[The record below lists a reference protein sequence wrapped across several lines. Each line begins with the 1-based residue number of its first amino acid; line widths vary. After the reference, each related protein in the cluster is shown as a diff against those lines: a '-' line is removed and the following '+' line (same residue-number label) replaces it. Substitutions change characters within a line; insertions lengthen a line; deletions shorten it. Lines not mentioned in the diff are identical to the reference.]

1 MLHNLEGEFVLLR
14 VAECPDLI
22 HDVLEVALHEVHGL
36 AEPAPDGL
44 PGVVLGLVAVVV
56 TGEVVTGQD
65 EEDEATKDDG
75 DEEWEKMI

>member
-14 VAECPDLI
+14 VAECPHLI

-65 EEDEATKDDG
+65 EEDEATEDDG
-75 DEEWEKMI
+75 EEEEEKTM